1 MERKTESFERRRC
14 FPRAEPQMPAV
25 PAGWRVDLSLPGMQI
40 LHKLYTS
47 SDVGRACVSTRRD
60 VGWNARHEF
69 QPNTAPSSLPLSFL
83 SFFIPPLFF
92 IHARLSIRHACFETN
107 RSRYEDANRKEIS
120 DSTFH
125 LGYLVESGGEKLENR
140 VQVFLISLEEIN
152 FSIAFLTNKCS
163 EKRLYIV

>member
-47 SDVGRACVSTRRD
+47 DVRRRTCMRRD
-60 VGWNARHEF
+60 ETSDGTRG
-69 QPNTAPSSLPLSFL
+69 TSSNRIPPPLLCHFLSFL
-83 SFFIPPLFF
+83 SLFHRCSLF
-92 IHARLSIRHACFETN
+92 TRVCLSAMLASRRIEA
-107 RSRYEDANRKEIS
+107 RYEDANRKEIS

-152 FSIAFLTNKCS
+152 FSINF
-163 EKRLYIV
+163 

>member
-107 RSRYEDANRKEIS
+107 RSEIRGRESQGNIRLHFPPWILDREWRRKIRKS
-120 DSTFH
+120 RTSTF
-125 LGYLVESGGEKLENR
+125 N
-140 VQVFLISLEEIN
+140 
-152 FSIAFLTNKCS
+152 
-163 EKRLYIV
+163 